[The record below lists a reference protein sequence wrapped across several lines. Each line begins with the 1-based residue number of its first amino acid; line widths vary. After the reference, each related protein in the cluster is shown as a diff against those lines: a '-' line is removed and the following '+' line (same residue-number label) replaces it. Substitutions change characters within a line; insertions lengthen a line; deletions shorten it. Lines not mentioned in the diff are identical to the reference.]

1 MLFKTLPRG
10 LEKLSLDFEEVG
22 TLGRVLHP
30 LSAKISAMQCLQQL
44 SLTFNKAE
52 DTDSI
57 KSNFPSAVSKL
68 EVCNGVHHL
77 DDSDQRTFAQ
87 SLSQLSKLTYLSL
100 HLLAD
105 HEIPSPGFHVPV
117 ASGPWGDLLSGIKHR
132 LKSFWLL
139 FFGCLI
145 PRGSLEALLTILAK
159 QQPHLEK
166 FNLLLTGF
174 CQYESVPHLVLPP
187 GLQRLEITNAEDI
200 GFVSITVHSPYLRS
214 LRISVFDSEWS
225 TESFYG
231 LLHQLPSNLQSLHFE
246 IDSMSLREVGA
257 VVFPPTGAA
266 FPCAGSSRD
275 RLKRNVVRAF
285 RIWR

>member
-1 MLFKTLPRG
+1 VLFKTLPRG

-200 GFVSITVHSPYLRS
+200 GFVSITVHSRIFDPFAFQCSTANGRQKASMACCISCRPIFKVSILRLIPCHCEKWVLWFFLLQE
-214 LRISVFDSEWS
+214 LRFHVLD
-225 TESFYG
+225 
-231 LLHQLPSNLQSLHFE
+231 
-246 IDSMSLREVGA
+246 
-257 VVFPPTGAA
+257 PPVT
-266 FPCAGSSRD
+266 
-275 RLKRNVVRAF
+275 V
-285 RIWR
+285 